1 MPKKNIAFFAKILVL
16 SFVFFPSSAFAAG
29 ASFGTPLSNFIFS
42 VINVA
47 LYAFLIRYLYN
58 KHGRAALKARALK
71 IKEHLQRS
79 KAQIGE
85 SQQKYDGLKSKLEGI
100 ELEKKELFKRY
111 DEEGRNQS
119 TLVVSNA
126 KDSSTRL
133 GADTE
138 KQIDNELSRTSK
150 KIREE
155 VVSKASAKARKQLS
169 SLSDSD
175 DKALRKKVLEEFLKQ
190 ETNMEGHSAR
200 Q

>member
-1 MPKKNIAFFAKILVL
+1 MRRQKFNLFLLVL
-16 SFVFFPSSAFAAG
+16 SLVFSPVSAFAAG
-29 ASFGTPLSNFIFS
+29 ASFGTPVSNFIFS

-58 KHGRAALKARALK
+58 KHGRSALKARALK

-85 SQQKYDGLKSKLEGI
+85 AQEKYDGLKSKLDGI

-111 DEEGRNQS
+111 DEEGRSQS

-126 KDSSTRL
+126 KDSSSRL
-133 GADTE
+133 GTDTE
-138 KQIDNELSRTSK
+138 KQIDNELSRASK

-155 VVSKASAKARKQLS
+155 AVGKASAKARKQLS

-175 DKALRKKVLEEFLKQ
+175 DKALRKKVLDEFLKQ
-190 ETNMEGHSAR
+190 EAKVEEHRAR
-200 Q
+200 H